1 MNTTKNPLF
10 ESRQRRFVQHNLL
23 RLGVSL
29 CALLIV
35 FLRVDTSAFC
45 ADKPA
50 IDVAVSTEEI
60 FVGETIDYQVE
71 IKNVENPPAPDVS
84 ALKEQFDV
92 VASGDQ
98 SRNQSSTFIING
110 RVSTKSE
117 LSHIYLYRLTP
128 KNIGNIIIPPVKATI
143 NGTELT
149 SSSISLRVQ
158 DAEEQDLVVVEIKS
172 DRTTVY
178 PTQPFTVKVK
188 ILVQPLP
195 DRGGEPLKPVKRQP
209 PHLQLNWVDVPTGLN
224 AAETSQWLQP
234 MLSDDGTGFT
244 LNEISASSGSFFG
257 GSRAAVFD
265 LSKGRETRNGLD
277 GDPIEY
283 FVYELSRTFTPE
295 TTGSFPLG
303 PSTVKGTFVAGV
315 QGKEYTARRLV
326 AIAPAVTVEVREVPS
341 SRPATYTGGIGDY
354 KVTASA
360 SPAKLRVGDPLTLTL
375 EFERSKDAGSLEL
388 LSAPDLAAIPEVIE
402 GFEIIDRAPTGR
414 VEGNIKKFAYALRP
428 KLAGVSIPALKFS
441 SFDPVTEK
449 FAEVSTDGLGLSVT
463 EASKLS
469 SGELVGSILSTP
481 TEGIQKSAAGIFQN
495 ITDLSE
501 LQDERVDLNAWLM
514 TIAGSWLFA
523 GCLIAGTKVYRRK
536 SSDTSGQRRAQARRV
551 ALSKLK
557 EANQLAAS
565 GAQQDARRLIR
576 AAFVGFVADM
586 KDRITEGLTKSDI
599 ERALMEAAVPDEQ
612 RSSAI
617 KLLES
622 IEGAEYGAGTA
633 IDAAEASKSAAL
645 LIEQIGPILQ
655 RSAHR

>member
-1 MNTTKNPLF
+1 VNTPKNQLF
-10 ESRQRRFVQHNLL
+10 ELCQRRCFRQELL
-23 RLGVSL
+23 HVGLSL
-29 CALLIV
+29 SALLSA
-35 FLRVDTSAFC
+35 FLLVDTSAFC
-45 ADKPA
+45 ADKPE

-110 RVSTKSE
+110 RVSTKSD

-128 KNIGNIIIPPVKATI
+128 KSVGDITIPPVKATI
-143 NGTELT
+143 DGTELT

-158 DAEEQDLVVVEIKS
+158 DAEEQDLVVVENKF

-178 PTQPFTVKVK
+178 PTQPFTVTVK
-188 ILVQPLP
+188 IFVRPLP
-195 DRGGEPLKPVKRQP
+195 DRTGDPLKPVKRQP
-209 PHLQLNWVDVPTGLN
+209 PHLQLNWVDAPTGLK

-234 MLSDDGTGFT
+234 LLSDDGTGFT

-257 GSRAAVFD
+257 GSRAAVFN
-265 LSKGRETRNGLD
+265 LSKGREIRNGLD

-295 TTGSFPLG
+295 TTGSFPFG
-303 PSTVKGTFVAGV
+303 PSTVKGTFVAGI

-326 AIAPAVTVEVREVPS
+326 AIATAVTVAVREVPS
-341 SRPATYTGGIGDY
+341 PRPATYTGGIGDY

-388 LSAPDLAAIPEVIE
+388 LSAPDLAAIPEVTE

-414 VEGNIKKFAYALRP
+414 AEGNVKKFAYALRP
-428 KLAGVSIPALKFS
+428 KHAGVSIPILKFS

-449 FAEVSTDGLGLSVT
+449 FAEILTDGLGLSVT

-469 SGELVGSILSTP
+469 SGELVGSIVSTP
-481 TEGIQKSAAGIFQN
+481 SEGIQKSTAGIFQN

-501 LQDERVDLNAWLM
+501 LKDERVDFNGWLM
-514 TIAGSWLFA
+514 TIAGSWFCA
-523 GCLIAGTKVYRRK
+523 GCVIAGMKFYRRK
-536 SSDTSGQRRAQARRV
+536 SSDTSGKRRAQARRL

-557 EANQLAAS
+557 EANQVAAR

-586 KDRITEGLTKSDI
+586 KDQITEGLTKSDI
-599 ERALMEAAVPDEQ
+599 ERALMEAAVPDKQ

-633 IDAAEASKSAAL
+633 IDATEASKSAAL

-655 RSAHR
+655 RSARR